1 MEKAKMTLAILLI
14 GWSSLLQPVT
24 AAVKINGTSF
34 PDANF
39 RAVVQSKF
47 DTNGDCI
54 LSKNEIAAAVK
65 LDCSKCGIT
74 SLKGIEYLTALQA
87 LNCSNN
93 SIVAL
98 NLSHNKELK
107 TLDASNNSRKIN
119 IYSNTNNGE
128 TVYYIPVKSLNS
140 IVGFYINN
148 IIDNSCEGAR
158 IGEVNGVKALIFDDD
173 ATTVSYSFKC
183 VGCYGGNTTDI
194 PDDNVPKINDIIDT
208 GTSMLHESDIPDEN
222 VPKINDIIDTGT
234 SVFNEINI
242 PDDNTPT
249 INSTANNNG
258 IIDTGTSMLQG
269 IDIPDPDVPLFYSV
283 KGDVINEPTVP
294 LLTGSTNIEDPEFPW
309 IVKFD
314 FKISKPAA
322 ANKVYQAKATR
333 GGISSSLGSDVKVD
347 ASAGCINVAGN
358 RTDNV
363 IVVNMNGKT
372 VFNGNS
378 SQIDVPAGLYI
389 VTIGNTVKKLIVK

>member
-1 MEKAKMTLAILLI
+1 
-14 GWSSLLQPVT
+14 
-24 AAVKINGTSF
+24 
-34 PDANF
+34 
-39 RAVVQSKF
+39 
-47 DTNGDCI
+47 
-54 LSKNEIAAAVK
+54 
-65 LDCSKCGIT
+65 
-74 SLKGIEYLTALQA
+74 
-87 LNCSNN
+87 
-93 SIVAL
+93 VAL
-98 NLSHNKELK
+98 NLSHNKSLK
-107 TLDASNNSRKIN
+107 TLDASNNTRKIN
-119 IYSNTNNGE
+119 VYSNTDNGE

-173 ATTVSYSFKC
+173 ATAVSYSFKC
-183 VGCYGGNTTDI
+183 VAFPSNCPTDI
-194 PDDNVPKINDIIDT
+194 PDDNVPKINSADIIDT
-208 GTSMLHESDIPDEN
+208 GTSMLHETEIPDDNTPKINSTANNGIIDTGTSVFHESDIPDEN
-222 VPKINDIIDTGT
+222 VPKINSAGIIDTGT

-309 IVKFD
+309 IVKLD
-314 FKISKPAA
+314 FKINKPAA

-333 GGISSSLGSDVKVD
+333 GGISSSLGSDVKVN

-363 IVVNMNGKT
+363 IVINMNGKT

-378 SQIDVPAGLYI
+378 SQINVPAGLYI